1 MLLEFLQVA
10 RYYSV
15 TTSSTSAPFTKSCT
29 LSLLCLVPVHSSQ
42 LVALCHLHFF
52 RQCTLCEKL
61 HSSIIAPCASALFT
75 NSCTQPSSHHLPV
88 HSSPIPAPLCSR
100 ILCQH
105 TPCQYPPLSIVAS
118 CTSALLAKPLFTA
131 VLKSPAGTL
140 LNYKLHF

>member
-1 MLLEFLQVA
+1 VQSSNSLLSLCLSILLEFLQVV

-52 RQCTLCEKL
+52 CQRTLREKL

-88 HSSPIPAPLCSR
+88 HSLQIVALCHF
-100 ILCQH
+100 H
-105 TPCQYPPLSIVAS
+105 TLRQRTPRQYPLLSIVAS
-118 CTSALLAKPLFTA
+118 CASTLLANTCPSL
-131 VLKSPAGTL
+131 
-140 LNYKLHF
+140 